1 MLQGHGLPNQPKPE
15 RTKMHLTLRPL
26 GRGRFAASIDCRLIC
41 ESRTP
46 FFDSARTLLSEGV
59 SPNEIL
65 TASHEGSPVVAM
77 RASIEKAA
85 GLTVIE
91 KDGEGPR
98 IATYRPMSD
107 QSIVSCRSP
116 SSLAAIVGSP
126 DAIPSEH
133 ETPFC
138 DDHLRAFA

>member
-1 MLQGHGLPNQPKPE
+1 
-15 RTKMHLTLRPL
+15 MHITLRPL
-26 GRGRFAASIDCRLIC
+26 GRGRFRSSIAGRALC

-46 FFDSARTLLSEGV
+46 FFDAARTLLSEGV

-77 RASIEKAA
+77 RASIGKAA

-98 IATYRPMSD
+98 LATYRPMSD

-116 SSLAAIVGSP
+116 SSLAAFVGSP
-126 DAIPSEH
+126 DAIPSEQ
-133 ETPFC
+133 ETPFS
-138 DDHLRAFA
+138 DDHCRAFA